1 MWTVGGTL
9 LTASGKEVV
18 AEAPWLS
25 VAVMAT
31 VCDCSG
37 PSVVANDQLQVPLGL
52 AVTVPTEALRPTG
65 FCPTSAKV
73 PLFVPVCP
81 SSTASAALVP
91 ASDGGRIL
99 TVTAIVLVAAWAP

>member
-52 AVTVPTEALRPTG
+52 AVPVPTEALSVTAS
-65 FCPTSAKV
+65 CPTSEKV
-73 PLFVPVCP
+73 PLLVAVCP
-81 SSTASAALVP
+81 SLTVTAALVA
-91 ASDGGRIL
+91 ASDGGRL
-99 TVTAIVLVAAWAP
+99 FTVTATVLPAG